1 MENTWNNFDITID
14 LHLRRP
20 LLLLI
25 IFNASRIF
33 WNQRRWSWS
42 DRQTDGRAKW
52 WITAEIRHWCE
63 RLAWRLPLTSANR
76 SMLEAGMVLAT
87 TKDDIQRVVGQQRST
102 GVAGN
107 GGRAGE
113 NLRLMSP
120 DDCDGAENGIAVE
133 ARGRALKVHAGDT
146 PHLVSLGSDR
156 FSTAV
161 TLHPIPKGIVFFFFF
176 GCCIFCPARSLLC
189 RFVAVCVFVYGFS
202 FFLWTSIAATFSRM
216 TCMLV
221 ARVLHGARDE
231 SWIFNIL
238 VSRLLGLLLITFLL
252 AIVFMVVW
260 FSYLYTFLT
269 RV

>member
-1 MENTWNNFDITID
+1 
-14 LHLRRP
+14 
-20 LLLLI
+20 
-25 IFNASRIF
+25 
-33 WNQRRWSWS
+33 
-42 DRQTDGRAKW
+42 
-52 WITAEIRHWCE
+52 
-63 RLAWRLPLTSANR
+63 
-76 SMLEAGMVLAT
+76 MVLAT

-176 GCCIFCPARSLLC
+176 GCAAFSAPLARFCVVLLP
-189 RFVAVCVFVYGFS
+189 FVCLFMAFP
-202 FFLWTSIAATFSRM
+202 FFCERQ
-216 TCMLV
+216 
-221 ARVLHGARDE
+221 
-231 SWIFNIL
+231 
-238 VSRLLGLLLITFLL
+238 LLRHFH
-252 AIVFMVVW
+252 A
-260 FSYLYTFLT
+260 
-269 RV
+269 